1 MAGHCIINI
10 SARWIEGGGERI
22 KSGKGG
28 GINIYTKRKQNG
40 FNLNGYKTMNGG
52 SRLVRQKVRN
62 EERKMTETNMILC
75 SSVNNGRS

>member
-10 SARWIEGGGERI
+10 SARWIE
-22 KSGKGG
+22 GG